1 MAISKKVKALIS
13 IKNKDLEG
21 LANALGI
28 SKQALSNKFYRDSFS
43 GEDLIKI
50 AEYLG
55 CDLAFIIDDT
65 QRIILDKTDIKDKP
79 IK

>member
-1 MAISKKVKALIS
+1 MAISKKIKALINL
-13 IKNKDLEG
+13 KNKDLEG
-21 LANALGI
+21 LANTLGI

-43 GEDLIKI
+43 ADDLIKT

-55 CDLAFIIDDT
+55 CDLAFIIDYT
-65 QRIILDKTDIKDKP
+65 QRVVLDKTDVKEKP

>member
-1 MAISKKVKALIS
+1 MAISKKIKVLINL
-13 IKNKDLEG
+13 KNKDLEG
-21 LANALGI
+21 LANTLGI

-43 GEDLIKI
+43 ADDLIKT

-65 QRIILDKTDIKDKP
+65 QRVVLDKTDIKEKP